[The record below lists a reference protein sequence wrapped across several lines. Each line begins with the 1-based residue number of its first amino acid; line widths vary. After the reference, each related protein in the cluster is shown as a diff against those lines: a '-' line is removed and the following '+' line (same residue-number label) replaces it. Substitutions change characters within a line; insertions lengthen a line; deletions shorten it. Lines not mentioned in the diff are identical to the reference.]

1 MKETG
6 KKPFKILIM
15 CIKIKKNLKC
25 FFLIFKAQKLFSI
38 YFKLTK
44 TLRKCFCFVNIHN
57 MVPYFDIYRYSGK
70 DRYRL
75 TLGVALLIG

>member
-1 MKETG
+1 
-6 KKPFKILIM
+6 M

-25 FFLIFKAQKLFSI
+25 FFFIFKAQKLLSI

-44 TLRKCFCFVNIHN
+44 TLRKCFCFVNIFTIWFPN
-57 MVPYFDIYRYSGK
+57 NFDIYRYSGK